1 MSFLPAKDY
10 IFLRIE
16 VDIHVIVSLPFSLGV
31 PWHSF
36 ILILKGQGSSNNW
49 REWQSWRDIR
59 IQEFHS
65 CCFTGIS
72 LLFFVS
78 LQCHPVILKILRNK
92 LPANIGI
99 TNFSSLDLVANKE
112 SVISVNK
119 VPTLSALQCPLYHC
133 KTLRKEGCQGLPS
146 PWTAFSQSLSVN
158 SLLWLFPL
166 TTWPETLWLRG
177 IIRPRA

>member
-16 VDIHVIVSLPFSLGV
+16 VEIHVIVSFPFSLGV

-133 KTLRKEGCQGLPS
+133 KTLRKEGCLVPEWRFPS
-146 PWTAFSQSLSVN
+146 SSRSIYFCGFS
-158 SLLWLFPL
+158 LWPRDPKLFGCA
-166 TTWPETLWLRG
+166 E
-177 IIRPRA
+177 